1 MKNYEKVSFRKWICF
16 EFQRGFYIQINLGK
30 NDDHYYINDGKDNRL
45 SHGVIGKLRRNHIKG
60 PTFQSLRLS
69 PFVSNG
75 NKTKNKSKKGKLS
88 SSFKNT
94 CFEIEQLF
102 VKLLISY

>member
-69 PFVSNG
+69 PFVSND
-75 NKTKNKSKKGKLS
+75 NMTKNESLKGKIEVS
-88 SSFKNT
+88 IKNR
-94 CFEIEQLF
+94 
-102 VKLLISY
+102 SYVIK

>member
-1 MKNYEKVSFRKWICF
+1 M
-16 EFQRGFYIQINLGK
+16 
-30 NDDHYYINDGKDNRL
+30 DDGKDNRL

-75 NKTKNKSKKGKLS
+75 NTTKNESLKGKTEVVHQKKILCNQI
-88 SSFKNT
+88 SFKAIDIIFRKYLMLENFYQRSRSST
-94 CFEIEQLF
+94 F
-102 VKLLISY
+102 